1 MRILNVSALIDR
13 ARGGGTAER
22 TARLSSAMHRSGCD
36 VTVLATDAGIA
47 ASGELPSVGGAAL
60 NLLHCVNERMLLPG
74 NATDQIERAVEAAD
88 IVHLCNHWTVLNLF
102 AARAA
107 RRVGRPYVVCPAG
120 ALPVFGRSRLLKKA
134 YNMMGG
140 RRLVSRAKAWVAITR
155 RERSDFVPYGVSP
168 ELVTVIPNGV
178 DPGDFEPVDT
188 AEWRARHRLDRA
200 PLVLFVGRLNPIK
213 GPDLLIQAFLAV
225 SGKIPEHTL
234 VIAGADEGELGHL
247 RALARPLGER
257 VRFVGFV
264 AGRDKAAAYQAADLV
279 VIPSR
284 QEAMSLVALE
294 AGACGTPVL
303 MTDVCGFDEAG
314 SAGAG
319 IVSPDVSVLAS
330 GLLDMLSRGDLPVR
344 GERLREMILREY
356 TWDAAAARY
365 ASLFARI
372 LREQA

>member
-13 ARGGGTAER
+13 KRGGGTAER
-22 TARLSSAMHRSGCD
+22 TARLSSALHRSGSE

-47 ASGELPSVGGAAL
+47 ASGSPPFIGGAAL
-60 NLLHCVNERMLLPG
+60 QLVPCVNERMLLPRDAAG
-74 NATDQIERAVEAAD
+74 QIASAVEKAD
-88 IVHLCNHWTVLNLF
+88 IVHLCNHWTVLNLL

-107 RRVGRPYVVCPAG
+107 RRIGRPYVVCPAG

-134 YNMMGG
+134 YNMAGG
-140 RRLVSRAKAWVAITR
+140 RELVCRAKAWVAITR
-155 RERSDFVPYGVSP
+155 RERSDFEPYGVAP
-168 ELVTVIPNGV
+168 DRVTVIPNGV
-178 DPGDFEPVDT
+178 DPRDFAPVDT
-188 AEWRARHRLDRA
+188 AEWRGRNRLGRN

-225 SGKIPEHTL
+225 SGMIPQHTL
-234 VIAGADEGELGHL
+234 VVAGADEGELDHL
-247 RALARPLGER
+247 RALAQALGER
-257 VRFVGFV
+257 VRFIGFV
-264 AGRDKAAAYQAADLV
+264 AGRDKSAAYQAADLV

-314 SAGAG
+314 RAGAG
-319 IVSPDVSVLAS
+319 IVSPTVPALAS
-330 GLLDMLSRGDLPVR
+330 GMLDMLSDRDLQDK
-344 GERLREMILREY
+344 GKRLREMVSRDY

-365 ASLFARI
+365 TDLFARVI
-372 LREQA
+372 REHG